1 MTYFL
6 LETIAVPLASLAT
19 FLGLQGRSASQ
30 PLRES
35 PAPAPI
41 VASRPAEAAPVSTA
55 DAQTECALYPEY
67 GFDSNSGWMTGAI
80 AAFRAF

>member
-19 FLGLQGRSASQ
+19 FLGLHGRAASQ
-30 PLRES
+30 PLQDS
-35 PAPAPI
+35 PTPVA
-41 VASRPAEAAPVSTA
+41 VASRPAEAAPVSA
-55 DAQTECALYPEY
+55 GDAQAASTVYPDY
-67 GFDSNSGWMTGAI
+67 GYDSNSGWMTGAI